1 MGDSCD
7 DSNEMHR
14 DVEWL
19 SRADVTI
26 LEFLHAARDTRGNP
40 SIQRPTTISDN
51 TGLARKY
58 CGERCRE
65 LVDHGLVEKA
75 DRGKYR
81 LSDKGE
87 ALMTGA
93 IRPKDL
99 EE

>member
-1 MGDSCD
+1 MGGSCD
-7 DSNEMHR
+7 DRNEMHR

-26 LEFLHAARDTRGNP
+26 LEFLHAARDVRGNP

-58 CGERCRE
+58 VGSRCRH
-65 LVDHGLVEKA
+65 LADHDLVERL

-81 LSDKGE
+81 LSDRGE
-87 ALMTGA
+87 ALMTGEL
-93 IRPKDL
+93 RPADL
-99 EE
+99 

>member
-1 MGDSCD
+1 MGDSYD
-7 DSNEMHR
+7 DQTEMHR

-51 TGLARKY
+51 TGLERKY
-58 CGERCRE
+58 VGQRCRH
-65 LVDHGLVEKA
+65 LVDHDLVEKV

-81 LSDKGE
+81 LDDRGE
-87 ALMTGA
+87 QLMTGE
-93 IRPKDL
+93 IRPHEL
-99 EE
+99 